1 MIIVET
7 VNIALRSYN
16 SLCNYVM
23 INSKER
29 IKVAYLQNL
38 KVLLFDKVRDA

>member
-7 VNIALRSYN
+7 VNNALRSYN
-16 SLCNYVM
+16 RLCNYVM
-23 INSKER
+23 INSNEP

-38 KVLLFDKVRDA
+38 KVLSFDKVRDA